1 MIFENNHNKGVI
13 YMSGLKD
20 ENYINIQGWMV
31 TKLGLKRNA
40 LLIYAIIYGFSQDGE
55 SMYTGTQGYLADWT
69 SSSKETIRK
78 TLNTL
83 VEQNYIIRV
92 IDDVNNIKFYR
103 YKVNPEYVNPS
114 EVLNNLDGT
123 PPRILVGGPKKIGG
137 GAQENWGNNNKI
149 YNKIYNKVK

>member
-1 MIFENNHNKGVI
+1 MIFENNHNNGVI

-31 TKLGLKRNA
+31 TKLGLKGNA

-78 TLNTL
+78 TLNIL

-92 IDDVNNIKFYR
+92 IDDVNNIQFYR
-103 YKVNPEYVNPS
+103 YKVNPDYVNPS

-123 PPRILVGGPKKIGG
+123 QENWG
-137 GAQENWGNNNKI
+137 GAQESWWGTQENWGNNNKI
-149 YNKIYNKVK
+149 YNKVYNKVK

>member
-1 MIFENNHNKGVI
+1 MIFQNNHNNGVI
-13 YMSGLKD
+13 YMSVLKD

-31 TKLGLKRNA
+31 TKLGLKGNA

-92 IDDVNNIKFYR
+92 IDDVNNIQFY
-103 YKVNPEYVNPS
+103 KKIGEGPK
-114 EVLNNLDGT
+114 NL
-123 PPRILVGGPKKIGG
+123 GGVPKKIGVIII
-137 GAQENWGNNNKI
+137 KYI
-149 YNKIYNKVK
+149 IKYIIK

>member
-1 MIFENNHNKGVI
+1 MIFENNHNNGVI

-31 TKLGLKRNA
+31 TKLGLKGNA

-78 TLNTL
+78 IRHLLLAFIYFLIVYLYVLTID
-83 VEQNYIIRV
+83 NYFV
-92 IDDVNNIKFYR
+92 FANQ
-103 YKVNPEYVNPS
+103 S
-114 EVLNNLDGT
+114 
-123 PPRILVGGPKKIGG
+123 
-137 GAQENWGNNNKI
+137 
-149 YNKIYNKVK
+149 